1 MKKFIILFMGLFIVT
16 GCVNINDTDYDE
28 LIDIVLEGE
37 DKKTNTYLEGYK
49 LYLPLHMTLIGDL
62 NSNNILYSGGDK
74 YYLYVD
80 LISYYNDTENT
91 YNIDHSSYI
100 YSYQINYNDKTGY
113 IVVTNSKGG
122 YLVEVMYNYA
132 KIEVITSDVK
142 KAIVDSLMVLKN
154 INYNYEII
162 DSMIGTNALVYDA
175 ETFTL
180 LGPNNSTDNFL
191 TYEEEYGVYDEDD
204 YDSDDVIEIESI
216 E

>member
-80 LISYYNDTENT
+80 LISYYNETENT

-100 YSYQINYNDKTGY
+100 YSHQIDYNDKTGY
-113 IVVTNSKGG
+113 VVVTNSKGG
-122 YLVEVMYNYA
+122 YLVEVLYN
-132 KIEVITSDVK
+132 
-142 KAIVDSLMVLKN
+142 
-154 INYNYEII
+154 
-162 DSMIGTNALVYDA
+162 
-175 ETFTL
+175 
-180 LGPNNSTDNFL
+180 
-191 TYEEEYGVYDEDD
+191 
-204 YDSDDVIEIESI
+204 
-216 E
+216 